1 MLRPLKLSLF
11 FLVCFVSIG
20 FAASLIDTNVIDA
33 SLIKASLIE
42 ASVID
47 TSVIDT
53 SLIKAKDDRSFELRQ
68 EFSWIKDIKL
78 HAETLSQAHQID
90 AKAIVEAATNAALQ
104 SQQCEVAKT
113 LANKAKEMGRKSLEL
128 EGREESVRYP
138 KLLVFVSFS
147 IPLETLKAIGSQVNK
162 VGGKLVFRGLI
173 NGSFKETIEKLKE
186 LQEEVIIDPPLFET
200 FNVKNVPT
208 FVLRQERSMISLETG
223 AYDRLQGNVSLHYA
237 LEQFAL
243 KENEDARALLQQ
255 LRSAL

>member
-20 FAASLIDTNVIDA
+20 FAASLI
-33 SLIKASLIE
+33 KASLIE
-42 ASVID
+42 ASVN
-47 TSVIDT
+47 DT

-78 HAETLSQAHQID
+78 HAEKLAKDHQID
-90 AKAIVEAATNAALQ
+90 AKAIVEQATHAS
-104 SQQCEVAKT
+104 SQRKSCEVAQDMAHKGHEIARES
-113 LANKAKEMGRKSLEL
+113 LQQKENKDSSL
-128 EGREESVRYP
+128 YP

-147 IPLETLKAIGSQVNK
+147 MPLEVIKVLGSQTHQL
-162 VGGKLVFRGLI
+162 GGKLVLRGLVKG
-173 NGSFKETIEKLKE
+173 NFKETLEKLKE

-208 FVLRQERSMISLETG
+208 FVLRQERSMSSLETG
-223 AYDRLQGNVSLHYA
+223 AYDRLQGNVTLHYA

-243 KENEDARALLQQ
+243 KGNEGARALLQQ